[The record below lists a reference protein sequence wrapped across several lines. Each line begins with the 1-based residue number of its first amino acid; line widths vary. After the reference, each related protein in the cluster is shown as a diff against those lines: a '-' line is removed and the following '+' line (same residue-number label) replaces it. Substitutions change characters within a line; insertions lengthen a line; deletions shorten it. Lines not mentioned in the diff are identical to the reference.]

1 MNKIFIIH
9 CGLHK
14 TGTTSI
20 QINCSRYADLLLN
33 AGIYYPKFSPSTWV
47 NHSVPLSI
55 MFMDNPRT
63 TSHTVRKEYSD
74 DEAVC
79 FAANTLKTYLMNEIS
94 VIDAQKIL
102 FSGEDLSVFSDKEL
116 RKLAGFIKEI
126 GAVETEVVVFVRH
139 PINFILSN
147 AQELIKAGLTTLKAA
162 LHYGNLQQIK
172 VKINKFQC
180 VFGSQNVKV
189 VSFDDAIKK
198 TGDISKYFF
207 DMLGVALPETGFQ
220 KSNEAMPLEKILV
233 LSACVRLGLDVIP
246 ILNKTLSNNGTRLAP
261 GRVFGEQA
269 WELCKDDIEFVL
281 SQFNVKF
288 EKQFNVSEPGLDR
301 CQLLVNLYRAKE
313 IVDVDKVNGFE
324 ISSVFCSIIED
335 LEAFFPELAANI
347 SAMAYNC
354 FPSETFKKYIDYY
367 VKHGLLIGYYL
378 DNIFI
383 LRGEEIEA
391 VDFDADAY
399 LQQNPDVLN
408 SKVDPFKHYYAFGR
422 FEKRKSI

>member
-1 MNKIFIIH
+1 MKKIFILH
-9 CGLHK
+9 SGLHK

-20 QINCSRYADLLLN
+20 QLNCRRYADLLFD
-33 AGIYYPKFSPSTWV
+33 AGIYYPKFSPSNWV

-79 FAANTLKTYLMNEIS
+79 FAANALKTYLMNEIS
-94 VIDAQKIL
+94 VTDAQKIL
-102 FSGEDLSVFSDKEL
+102 FSGEDLSIFSIKEL
-116 RKLAGFIKEI
+116 RKLADFIKEI
-126 GAVETEVVVFVRH
+126 GGVETEVVVFVRH

-162 LHYGNLQQIK
+162 LHYGNLQKIK
-172 VKINKFQC
+172 LKINKLQS
-180 VFGSQNVKV
+180 VFGAQNVKV

-246 ILNKTLSNNGTRLAP
+246 ILNKNLSNNGTRLAP

-269 WELCKDDIEFVL
+269 WELCKEDIEFVL

-288 EKQFNVSEPGLDR
+288 EKQINYIEPGLDR
-301 CQLLVNLYRAKE
+301 RQLLVNLYRAKE
-313 IVDVDKVNGFE
+313 MIEIEKVNGFK
-324 ISSVFCSIIED
+324 ISSVFSSIIDD
-335 LEAFFPELAANI
+335 LESFSPALAANI

-354 FPSETFKKYIDYY
+354 FPGETFKRYTDYY
-367 VKHGLLIGYYL
+367 VKHGLLMGYYL

-383 LRGEEIEA
+383 IHGEEIEA

-408 SKVDPFKHYYAFGR
+408 AKVDPFRHYYAYGR